1 MIEVKVDNKNVLAA
15 LDKLS
20 KATANPRPTLKAI
33 GERLVV
39 STKERFET
47 STAPDGKKWQPNS
60 DTTLHMALRG
70 GKIHHK
76 DGTTSVKYFNKKG
89 ALNKA
94 GASYLANKKPL
105 IGKTHALASNIDS
118 SLDGNTL
125 RIGSPMKYAAM
136 QQFGGLTSP
145 RSMIPGSR
153 IPARPFLG
161 LSDSDEAMILKTVS
175 DYLRSTIA

>member
-15 LDKLS
+15 LERLS
-20 KATANPRPTLKAI
+20 KATANPRPALLKI

-39 STKERFET
+39 STKQRFET
-47 STAPDGKKWQPNS
+47 STAPDGKKWQQNS
-60 DTTLHMALRG
+60 DTTLRIGLHG
-70 GKIHHK
+70 GNH
-76 DGTTSVKYFNKKG
+76 FKKNG
-89 ALNKA
+89 SLKKS